1 MPSLNT
7 ITSATTHVNGNVLV
21 WDGPVLNTAVPTDP
35 GGGSPAPV
43 TILRSTT
50 GLADVLNTITIPT
63 GKIVFQ
69 CNRQH
74 FDTNASP
81 SNAIMTANGGI
92 FIGDGTPQSLI
103 VRCPNPQTGV
113 DYTLQSGIG
122 FSTLFVINSPNIKSV
137 IPNPW

>member
-1 MPSLNT
+1 MPSLDT
-7 ITSATTHVNGNVLV
+7 ITTATTHVNGNVPT

-35 GGGSPAPV
+35 GGGSPAPI
-43 TILRSTT
+43 TILRSTS
-50 GLADVLNTITIPT
+50 GLADVLNTITIPS

-81 SNAIMTANGGI
+81 SNSIMSVNGGI
-92 FIGDGTPQSLI
+92 FIGNGSPQSLF
-103 VRCPNPQTGV
+103 VRCPNPQLAQ
-113 DYTLQSGIG
+113 DYVLQSAAG
-122 FSTLFVINSPNIKSV
+122 FSTFFVINSTNIKSI

>member
-7 ITSATTHVNGNVLV
+7 ITTATTHVNGNVPA
-21 WDGPVLNTAVPTDP
+21 WDGTVINMLVPIDP

-43 TILRSTT
+43 IINRSTS
-50 GLADVLNTITIPT
+50 GLVDVLNTITIPS

-81 SNAIMTANGGI
+81 SNSIMTVNGGI
-92 FIGDGTPQSLI
+92 VIGNDSPQSLSA
-103 VRCPNPQTGV
+103 RCPNPQGGV
-113 DYTLQSGIG
+113 DYTLQAN
-122 FSTLFVINSPNIKSV
+122 FHFFTFFVINSPNIKSV